1 MTAMLPVLAALVLL
15 AGFVALLVRL
25 ARRDD
30 RRLAAWRLGRAFPAP
45 RPPWTLPAAGPVRQV
60 IECGG
65 CGRDCPYCPRC
76 GHKLT
81 VETVLEGI

>member
-1 MTAMLPVLAALVLL
+1 MTALIPLAAAVPVAALVLL
-15 AGFVALLVRL
+15 LLRA

-30 RRLAAWRLGRAFPAP
+30 RRLAAWRLGRTFPAP
-45 RPPWTLPAAGPVRQV
+45 VPALALPAAADIRQV